1 MTTLYLI
8 DGSSFLYRA
17 FHALPP
23 LTNAAGEPTG
33 ALFGVVNMLRKV
45 MKEDRP
51 EHLAFVFDAPGK
63 TFRDDLYVDYKA
75 NRPSMPEDLR
85 MQVEPLLKIVEA
97 IGVPILREPGV
108 EADDVIGT
116 LARQGRALG
125 MNVVISTS
133 DKDLTQLVEPGIVWL
148 NTMTGERLD
157 SAGVAVKF
165 GVPPDRIID
174 YLALMGDAVDNV
186 PGVDKC
192 GPKTAAKWLAQYGTL
207 ENVIAHAA
215 EVGGKV
221 GENLRAA
228 LPRLPLNRELVTV
241 KTDCVLPVGPGDLA
255 LTAPDIESLR
265 GLYARYGFK
274 QALAEIGGSA
284 ADAPA
289 LVTTSSSAGRDHP
302 PPVEKHYEL
311 VTSSEAFGR
320 WIERLEA
327 APAFAFDTETTS
339 IDAQRAQLVGVS
351 FAVEPGHAAYVPVG
365 HDYPG
370 APPQL
375 PLDQVLA
382 ALKPL
387 LQDPQRTKIAQH
399 GKYDINVLMRYGIE
413 IQGLAFDSM
422 LESYVLNST
431 ATLHN
436 MDALA
441 KTYLGV
447 DTVLYSDVAG
457 KGARQISFSQVGL
470 DEACAYAAEDADI
483 TLRLHQA
490 LWPKLQAEPGLLRVF
505 SEIEMPLAPVLARM
519 ERCGVLI
526 DAALLR
532 KQSSELGHAMIRLQQ
547 EVHALAGHP
556 FSLDSPKQLAQILFE
571 QRGLPIKQRTPGGQ
585 PSTNEDALEELAEL
599 DELPR
604 KILDYRSLAK
614 LKSTYTDKLPELI
627 NPATGRVH
635 SSFHQAVA
643 ATGRLSSSDPNLQNI
658 PIRTPEGRR
667 IRQAFVAPPGWL
679 VLAADYSQIELRI
692 MAHLSGDA
700 GLLAAFRSGQD
711 IHRAT
716 AAEVFGKA
724 PDEVSSNERRA
735 AKAINFG
742 LIYGMSAFGLGKQ
755 LGIGRGQAQDYVDLY
770 FSRYP
775 GVREYM
781 ESTRRK
787 AREDGFVE
795 TVFGRR
801 LYLPEIRG
809 KSFAA
814 RQGAERAAINAPM
827 QGPMQGTAADIIK
840 RAMIQMDRW
849 LAPHADEIR
858 MLLQVHDELVFEIR
872 EDRLAHYRDGI
883 AERMSAAADLAV
895 PLVVDVG
902 IGANWDEAH

>member
-1 MTTLYLI
+1 MSTLYLI
-8 DGSSFLYRA
+8 DGSSFMYRA

-33 ALFGVVNMLRKV
+33 ALFGVVNMIRKV
-45 MKEDRP
+45 MKEDKP
-51 EHLAFVFDAPGK
+51 EHLAFVFDASGP
-63 TFRDDLYVDYKA
+63 TFRDEMYADYKA
-75 NRPSMPEDLR
+75 NRPPMPDDLR
-85 MQVEPLLKIVEA
+85 LQIEPLLKIVEA
-97 IGVPILREPGV
+97 MGVPILREPGV

-116 LARQGRALG
+116 LAKQGRAAG
-125 MNVVISTS
+125 MDVVISTS
-133 DKDLTQLVEPGIVWL
+133 DKDLTQLVEPGIIWL
-148 NTMTGERLD
+148 NTMSGERLD
-157 SAGVAVKF
+157 SAGVQAKF
-165 GVPPDRIID
+165 GVLPERIID
-174 YLALMGDAVDNV
+174 LLALMGDSVDNI

-192 GPKTAAKWLAQYGTL
+192 GPKTAAKWLGQYDTL
-207 ENVIAHAA
+207 EGVIEHAGDF
-215 EVGGKV
+215 GGKL

-241 KTDCVLPVGPGDLA
+241 KTDCALPVGVDDLKLA
-255 LTAPDIESLR
+255 EPQTEPLKE
-265 GLYARYGFK
+265 LYARYGFK
-274 QALAEIGGSA
+274 QALNELGGAAPDSKA
-284 ADAPA
+284 AATVADADAPA
-289 LVTTSSSAGRDHP
+289 APKEIKR
-302 PPVEKHYEL
+302 EL
-311 VTSSEAFGR
+311 ILTEADLAR
-320 WIERLEA
+320 WAEA
-327 APAFAFDTETTS
+327 LQAAEEFAFDTETTS
-339 IDAQRAQLVGVS
+339 VDAQRAQLVGFS
-351 FAVEPGHAAYVPVG
+351 FAIKAGIACYIPVG

-370 APPQL
+370 APKQL

-387 LQDPQRTKIAQH
+387 LEDPKRAKIAQN
-399 GKYDINVLMRYGIE
+399 GKYDCNVLMRYGIAVA
-413 IQGLAFDSM
+413 GFHYDTM

-431 ATLHN
+431 ASQHN

-441 KTYLGV
+441 KKYLGV
-447 DTVLYSDVAG
+447 DTIHYADVAG
-457 KGARQISFSQVGL
+457 KGAKQISFSQVGL

-483 TLRLHQA
+483 TLRLHHT
-490 LWPKLQAEPGLLRVF
+490 LWPQLQAEPTLARVF
-505 SEIEMPLAPVLARM
+505 SEIEMPLAPVLARI
-519 ERCGVLI
+519 ERTGVLI
-526 DAALLR
+526 DGALLR
-532 KQSSELGHAMIRLQQ
+532 TQSSELGKAMIKLQE
-547 EVHALAGHP
+547 EVHTIAGHP
-556 FSLDSPKQLAQILFE
+556 FSLDSPKQLGQVLYTE
-571 QRGLPIKQRTPGGQ
+571 RGLPVKVRTPSGQ
-585 PSTNEDALEELAEL
+585 PSTNEEALEELADV

-614 LKSTYTDKLPELI
+614 LKSTYTDKLPEMI
-627 NPATGRVH
+627 NPDTGRLH

-667 IRQAFVAPPGWL
+667 IRQAFIAPKGWL

-700 GLLAAFRSGQD
+700 GLLRAFQAGQD

-716 AAEVFGKA
+716 AAEVFGKT

-742 LIYGMSAFGLGKQ
+742 LIYGMSAFGLGRQ
-755 LGIGRGQAQDYVDLY
+755 LGIPRGEAQDYVDLY

-781 ESTRRK
+781 DSTRRK
-787 AREDGFVE
+787 ARDQGYVE

-801 LYLPEIRG
+801 LYLPEIRA

-827 QGPMQGTAADIIK
+827 QGTAADIIK
-840 RAMIQMDRW
+840 RAMIEMDHW
-849 LAPHADEIR
+849 LAPHQDEIR

-872 EDRLAHYRDGI
+872 EDRLSHYRDGI
-883 AERMSAAADLAV
+883 AERMSAAAELAV